1 MRSKNLLSRL
11 LLVPRLSNICAGDL
25 GPDMKRRTTYR
36 LLAIVVAAVVLSFAF
51 QAAGHW
57 HNQSFED
64 QHCRICHFAH
74 SVTADLS
81 HGTTLP
87 TPHAVARL
95 NPITSVD
102 PQLDIVFNQTSPRAP
117 PSQS

>member
-1 MRSKNLLSRL
+1 MNEILT
-11 LLVPRLSNICAGDL
+11 PRMS
-25 GPDMKRRTTYR
+25 RRTAYR
-36 LLAIVVAAVVLSFAF
+36 FLAILVAGVVLSFAF

-74 SVTADLS
+74 SVTVDFS

-87 TPHAVARL
+87 TPRPVAWL
-95 NPITSVD
+95 SPIRSVD
-102 PQLDIVFNQTSPRAP
+102 PQLELVFHQTSPRAP

>member
-1 MRSKNLLSRL
+1 MNQRSGLKLSR
-11 LLVPRLSNICAGDL
+11 
-25 GPDMKRRTTYR
+25 RTANR
-36 LLAIVVAAVVLSFAF
+36 LLALTVAMVVLSFAF

-64 QHCRICHFAH
+64 QHCRLCHFAH
-74 SVTADLS
+74 SVTVDLS

-87 TPHAVARL
+87 TPQAFARL
-95 NPITSVD
+95 NPSRSVD
-102 PQLDIVFNQTSPRAP
+102 PKLELVFHQTSPRAP

>member
-1 MRSKNLLSRL
+1 MRWR
-11 LLVPRLSNICAGDL
+11 I
-25 GPDMKRRTTYR
+25 TYR
-36 LLAIVVAAVVLSFAF
+36 VVAVVMAAFVLSFAF

-64 QHCRICHFAH
+64 QHCRLCHFAR
-74 SVTADLS
+74 SVTVDLS

-87 TPHAVARL
+87 TPHAVAWL

-102 PQLDIVFNQTSPRAP
+102 PQLDVVFDQASPRAP

>member
-1 MRSKNLLSRL
+1 
-11 LLVPRLSNICAGDL
+11 
-25 GPDMKRRTTYR
+25 MKRRTTYR

-74 SVTADLS
+74 SVTVDLS

-87 TPHAVARL
+87 TPHAVAWL
-95 NPITSVD
+95 NPASSVD
-102 PQLDIVFNQTSPRAP
+102 PHLEIVFDQTSSRAP
-117 PSQS
+117 PTQS

>member
-1 MRSKNLLSRL
+1 MRW
-11 LLVPRLSNICAGDL
+11 
-25 GPDMKRRTTYR
+25 RTTYR
-36 LLAIVVAAVVLSFAF
+36 VVAVVVAAFVLSFAF

-74 SVTADLS
+74 SVTVDLS
-81 HGTTLP
+81 HGTVLP
-87 TPHAVARL
+87 TPHAVAWL
-95 NPITSVD
+95 NPIRTVD
-102 PQLDIVFNQTSPRAP
+102 PHLELVFHPTSPRAP